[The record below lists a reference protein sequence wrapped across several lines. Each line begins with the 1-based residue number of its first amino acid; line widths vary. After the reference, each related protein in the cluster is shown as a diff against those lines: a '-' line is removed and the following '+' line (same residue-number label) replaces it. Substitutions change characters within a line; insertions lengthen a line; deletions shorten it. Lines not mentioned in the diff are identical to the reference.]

1 MSASAG
7 RSGHTTSDLRRN
19 CVAIATVRDMLTFQR
34 QATVADGVV
43 RGRLCDAVNLG
54 GADGCS
60 GD

>member
-1 MSASAG
+1 VMW
-7 RSGHTTSDLRRN
+7 N

-34 QATVADGVV
+34 QASVADGVDG
-43 RGRLCDAVNLG
+43 GRLCDAVNLG